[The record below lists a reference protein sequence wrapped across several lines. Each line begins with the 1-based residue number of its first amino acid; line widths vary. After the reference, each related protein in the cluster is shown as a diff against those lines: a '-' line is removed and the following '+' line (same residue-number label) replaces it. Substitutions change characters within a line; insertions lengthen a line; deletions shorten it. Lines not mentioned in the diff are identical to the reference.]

1 MRRESSL
8 TVCCPAQSRPSPACH
23 TQRGL
28 PNTDNLYRHAVN
40 AGRALR
46 RFAQASALSVQ
57 RPIYL
62 WLDDHRP
69 APYGWVGVTTLA
81 DAKLSLKTGRV
92 DRASL
97 DHDLGACE
105 TCMDGRDVQ
114 EWLEA
119 HHFRTMP
126 HCEHVGTGYDLCV
139 WMAETGHWPTEQPT
153 VHSANQVGGDRMKGV
168 IASYFPRQR

>member
-1 MRRESSL
+1 MLSS
-8 TVCCPAQSRPSPACH
+8 TDRPSSACQDEGELA
-23 TQRGL
+23 T
-28 PNTDNLYRHAVN
+28 TDSLYQHAVN
-40 AGRALR
+40 AVRALR
-46 RFAQASALSVQ
+46 RFAQASALQ
-57 RPIYL
+57 LRRPISL

-81 DAKLSLKTGRV
+81 AAKLSLETGRV

-105 TCMDGRDVQ
+105 TCMDGRDVK

-119 HHFRTMP
+119 HNFQTMP

-139 WMAETGHWPTEQPT
+139 WMAETGHWPTQKPA
-153 VHSANQVGGDRMKGV
+153 VHSANPVGRHRMNGV
-168 IASYFPRQR
+168 ISKYFPRQR